1 MKSSMHSQ
9 TGSQRITWISNS
21 SMTDYLQQ
29 LVQVPAIAEMCSA
42 ALKTIDEVQWNRELR
57 KQDDSFTTYIR
68 RMSGYA
74 TAALDGAVMADDP
87 MREPDSSAMGDVANQ
102 GLGITAAADLEATT
116 FMHSPMQVW
125 ARLHSI
131 IDQSQE
137 RGRPRTGD
145 IAQDPLHL
153 GAAVPAEIMH
163 ERLTQL
169 ATIITTTQAPA
180 VLVSAIAHAEIAT
193 LRPFTQGSY
202 LVARSSVR
210 MILAGKHVDEKVL
223 SSPEFGM
230 YSLGRSAYVNALRA
244 YSTGT
249 VEGICELI
257 KWHVSALDAGIAG
270 TLVALEGRQG

>member
-1 MKSSMHSQ
+1 
-9 TGSQRITWISNS
+9 
-21 SMTDYLQQ
+21 MTDYLQQ
-29 LVQVPAIAEMCSA
+29 LAEVPAIAEICHTSR
-42 ALKTIDEVQWNRELR
+42 KHIDDVQWNREIR

-87 MREPDSSAMGDVANQ
+87 MREPDASAMGDVANQ
-102 GLGITAAADLEATT
+102 GLSITAAADLEATT

-131 IDQSQE
+131 IDQSEE
-137 RGRPRTGD
+137 RGRPRTTD
-145 IAQDPLHL
+145 ASQDPLHL
-153 GAAVPAEIMH
+153 GPAVPVEIMQ

-169 ATIITTTQAPA
+169 AHIITSTKAPA

-202 LVARSSVR
+202 LVARASVR
-210 MILAGKHVDEKVL
+210 MILAGRHVDEKLL

-230 YSLGRSAYVNALRA
+230 YSLGRSAYVAALRS

-249 VEGICELI
+249 VEGVTELVQ
-257 KWHVSALDAGIAG
+257 WHAQALEAGVAG
-270 TLVALEGRQG
+270 TLVALEGRRS